1 MFQNGSY
8 SLENFIL
15 VLTLK
20 FVSKKSML
28 LIDEYKRDIYLEKF
42 SGLSLNLGLSLA
54 CLLNKWTWAIHPQL
68 RPTQIIRPKAT

>member
-8 SLENFIL
+8 SLENFNL

-28 LIDEYKRDIYLEKF
+28 LIDEYKRDIHLEKF

-54 CLLNKWTWAIHPQL
+54 CLLNK
-68 RPTQIIRPKAT
+68 